1 VQVRKLLVG
10 LDVDPYTGE
19 LTAGS
24 RLAADQALWLA
35 RRAGASLTLLHSSAA
50 DESWVAREGGYV
62 WRPEG
67 LEPDARRTL
76 ETVQAGLRAR
86 GAACE
91 LEIVEETAW
100 VAITRRVLRGDIDL
114 VLAGKRGQDQQA
126 LPPLGSLSM
135 KLVHHCPGAVW
146 ILKPGSPVGVRRL
159 LAATDLT
166 PVGERVI
173 AWAGWLAELCQAELH
188 VVHAFQRPLAVQL
201 EGEEAVRQFEKHA
214 AAEAVE
220 RIRARLAGLDLA
232 LPPAYH
238 VGFDAPT
245 RAILEGSRRLEPD
258 VVVLGTVSRRG
269 VAGFALG
276 NTAERL
282 LGRLDRSLLTV
293 KPEDFECR
301 VPPG

>member
-1 VQVRKLLVG
+1 VRVRKLLVG
-10 LDVDPYTGE
+10 LDVDPHTGE
-19 LTAGS
+19 LTSGS

-50 DESWVAREGGYV
+50 DEIWLARRGGYV
-62 WRPEG
+62 WRPHG

-76 ETVQAGLRAR
+76 EAAQAGLCAR
-86 GAACE
+86 GVACE
-91 LEIVEETAW
+91 LEIVEEKAW
-100 VAITRRVLRGDIDL
+100 LAIPRRVLRGDVDL
-114 VLAGKRGQDQQA
+114 VLTGKRNEQEQA
-126 LPPLGSLSM
+126 LHPVGSLSR

-146 ILKPGSPVGVRRL
+146 ILKPGSAVGVRRL

-173 AWAGWLAELCQAELH
+173 AWAGWLAQLCQAELH

-220 RIRARLAGLDLA
+220 RIRAGLAHLDLA
-232 LPPAYH
+232 SPPAYH
-238 VGFDAPT
+238 VGLDAPT

-258 VVVLGTVSRRG
+258 VVILGTASRRG
-269 VAGFALG
+269 VAGFVLG

-282 LGRLDRSLLTV
+282 LARLDHSLLAV

-301 VPPG
+301 IPPA